1 MLSTGPFAKKEKAER
16 DRNGEKKRA
25 TKEDV
30 CLNDFKVFQL
40 PTEENRIGVTV
51 GAF

>member
-1 MLSTGPFAKKEKAER
+1 MPRKKRQKETETVR
-16 DRNGEKKRA
+16 KKRA